1 MPRDSTPPLLGM
13 VWLLRLRWAAV
24 VGQAGTVVFVR
35 AVLGVPVPVLELFAL
50 IAVTAVSNFRLCR
63 RLIAENSV
71 GRGKFERVLTLDTF
85 TLTLQ
90 LLLSGGAGNPFG
102 SFYLVHVA
110 MAAVA
115 LGRMAAWRMVALSS
129 VCLLLLFGMSKTV
142 PIAPL
147 SHELY
152 VSGMLVAV
160 VLAAIAIAFFAG
172 HLHRALQKRES
183 ELATLRVAA
192 EKSERFAALATLAAG
207 VAHELGSP
215 LGTIRLAARELERTL
230 GRGNDELAAD
240 VSLIVAETE
249 RCRALLGRLNAR
261 STAELG
267 EAPVECS
274 LQELFDAV
282 RGLLAPALVSRLRI
296 AELPRPGLFLPR
308 SAVVEAVASLV
319 RNAGDAASG
328 EIGLSAELAGNDIR
342 FCVRDSGPPIPKD
355 VATHLGEP
363 FFTTKEP
370 GRGMG
375 LGLYLIRLLAER
387 LGGSMT
393 ISHDGHGTL
402 AVLSLPLRVSLSA

>member
-1 MPRDSTPPLLGM
+1 
-13 VWLLRLRWAAV
+13 
-24 VGQAGTVVFVR
+24 
-35 AVLGVPVPVLELFAL
+35 
-50 IAVTAVSNFRLCR
+50 
-63 RLIAENSV
+63 
-71 GRGKFERVLTLDTF
+71 
-85 TLTLQ
+85 
-90 LLLSGGAGNPFG
+90 
-102 SFYLVHVA
+102 
-110 MAAVA
+110 
-115 LGRMAAWRMVALSS
+115 
-129 VCLLLLFGMSKTV
+129 
-142 PIAPL
+142 
-147 SHELY
+147 
-152 VSGMLVAV
+152 
-160 VLAAIAIAFFAG
+160 
-172 HLHRALQKRES
+172 
-183 ELATLRVAA
+183 
-192 EKSERFAALATLAAG
+192 
-207 VAHELGSP
+207 
-215 LGTIRLAARELERTL
+215 LERTL